1 MATNRRQ
8 KAALLKNFIFGVEDS
23 LVSTVGLLS
32 GISFAGV
39 AQSTIVL
46 TGVVLVFVEALS
58 MGAGSFLSESHS
70 QEFENSSEAKA
81 LKVTRGGVIMFISY
95 FIAGFIPLS
104 PYIFLSSAS
113 QALYTS
119 VGLSLV
125 SLFILG
131 AYTAKL
137 SSQSAAKKGL
147 RMLIIGGLAIIVGML
162 AARMV
167 GAF

>member
-70 QEFENSSEAKA
+70 QEFENSSEAKT
-81 LKVTRGGVIMFISY
+81 LKVTKGGMIMFISY
-95 FIAGFIPLS
+95 FVAGFIPLS
-104 PYIFLSSAS
+104 PYIFLTSAK

-119 VGLSLV
+119 VGLSLIA
-125 SLFILG
+125 LFILG
-131 AYTAKL
+131 AYTARL
-137 SSQSAAKKGL
+137 SNQSAFKKGL

-162 AARMV
+162 AARIV